1 MEHIKNK
8 TLIITGASQG
18 IGEATARLFAK
29 LGAKVALI
37 ARSEEKIKK
46 ISTDINLNG
55 GKSIAIQCDV
65 SNQDDVENAIKLTLK
80 SYNAIDILI
89 GNAGVINPIQNIADM
104 TVSDF
109 DKVIDINIKGVWYGI
124 KAVLPHMKNGGSI
137 ITI

>member
-29 LGAKVALI
+29 LGANVALI

-55 GKSIAIQCDV
+55 GTSIAIKCDV
-65 SNQDDVENAIKLTLK
+65 SSPDEVKNAIKMTL
-80 SYNAIDILI
+80 SLI
-89 GNAGVINPIQNIADM
+89 HI
-104 TVSDF
+104 
-109 DKVIDINIKGVWYGI
+109 
-124 KAVLPHMKNGGSI
+124 
-137 ITI
+137 